1 MNSSKRRFT
10 AVHLIL
16 SLMGAA
22 HPSFA
27 RDEEP
32 PDPPDVPRDL
42 TLDDYKT
49 QIDGILPQ
57 FDGQILQASDGP
69 NWLAELTVEQIAA
82 AVDDLPAPDQIFQE
96 GPLTEARDVADTK
109 FIKINLNKGR
119 IRWANKDRRFDWL
132 SSPLEAI
139 PMSQAGEMTL
149 TLADALG
156 IPTSEHSQLRVDT
169 VMGRHY
175 GPGGAQPVFERERLT
190 TLYREVNGYPVYGSL
205 LRVAVSN
212 EAEYARLLVRWP
224 QFVLSPGLSL
234 RQRQEVVDLAAD
246 EVWEADFGAE
256 LEMMIELA
264 YVRYGPEYL
273 PTAVLAFSLTA
284 SNDTAGQVVFVPLVD
299 VATDTDMDGVPDA
312 GDNCPDRPNHNQS
325 DGDGDGVGNPCDNCP
340 DVANPAQED
349 SDADGIGDACMP
361 ITGACCLEDGCCET
375 TTELNC
381 IDVAGTYNGD
391 GTECLGDVNNDGIDD
406 ACPSPLDLFAN
417 FPDCM
422 AGPGAS
428 PGPTDPLTPEECLTS
443 YDWDVDGDV
452 DLVDFNYF
460 QSAFAEG

>member
-1 MNSSKRRFT
+1 
-10 AVHLIL
+10 
-16 SLMGAA
+16 
-22 HPSFA
+22 
-27 RDEEP
+27 
-32 PDPPDVPRDL
+32 
-42 TLDDYKT
+42 
-49 QIDGILPQ
+49 
-57 FDGQILQASDGP
+57 
-69 NWLAELTVEQIAA
+69 
-82 AVDDLPAPDQIFQE
+82 
-96 GPLTEARDVADTK
+96 
-109 FIKINLNKGR
+109 
-119 IRWANKDRRFDWL
+119 
-132 SSPLEAI
+132 
-139 PMSQAGEMTL
+139 
-149 TLADALG
+149 
-156 IPTSEHSQLRVDT
+156 
-169 VMGRHY
+169 
-175 GPGGAQPVFERERLT
+175 
-190 TLYREVNGYPVYGSL
+190 VNGYPVYGSL

-256 LEMMIELA
+256 LEMTIELA

-428 PGPTDPLTPEECLTS
+428 PDPTDPLTPEECLTS